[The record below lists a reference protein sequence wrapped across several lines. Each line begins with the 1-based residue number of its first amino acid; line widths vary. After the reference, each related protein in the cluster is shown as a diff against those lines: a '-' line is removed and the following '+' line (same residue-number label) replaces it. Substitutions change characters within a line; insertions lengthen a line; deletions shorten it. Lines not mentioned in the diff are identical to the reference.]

1 MEGIRWF
8 ANPVPAS
15 HMLLLLDH
23 RENHV
28 AWSFRGDQHHL
39 HILQVHPHEGFL
51 RTSRWNTSVT
61 LVFFSFGPWPYRDMI
76 SNQGVSCDKAT
87 EHTLDAHL
95 TRSLDLMAEGH
106 TTSSQI
112 SQNLPVGSGVKSYQF
127 VTHPNIYQPCFLPS
141 LGTCH
146 WEWQVECFFGTE
158 NMFFRLDILLR
169 CSVSLLFCVS
179 LLVCFL
185 CFSAFLLLGVSLSFC
200 SSNPNKLWKQ

>member
-8 ANPVPAS
+8 ADPVPAS

-23 RENHV
+23 RENRV

-61 LVFFSFGPWPYRDMI
+61 LVFFSFGPWPYWDMI

-87 EHTLDAHL
+87 EHTLDVRL
-95 TRSLDLMAEGH
+95 TGSLDLMAEGH

-112 SQNLPVGSGVKSYQF
+112 SQNMPVGSGVKSYQV
-127 VTHPNIYQPCFLPS
+127 VTHPNIYQPCFCLR
-141 LGTCH
+141 LGPVIENDK
-146 WEWQVECFFGTE
+146 WGGFFWTE
-158 NMFFRLDILLR
+158 NVFFRLDILLR
-169 CSVSLLFCVS
+169 FSVSLLFCAS
-179 LLVCFL
+179 LLVWFL
-185 CFSAFLLLGVSLSFC
+185 CFLAFPWVFA
-200 SSNPNKLWKQ
+200 PQT